1 MANNIRVTP
10 EELRK
15 AAQTFTSS
23 NTNIRSA
30 TQSMLNIAQELQ
42 STWGGEAATA
52 YYNKL
57 NSLQDGMTKMQDTIT
72 KEAAN
77 LEQMAGIYESTEN
90 ANRELANALPKN
102 DFV

>member
-15 AAQTFTSS
+15 AAQTFTNS
-23 NTNIRSA
+23 NSAIGNA

-42 STWGGEAATA
+42 ATWGGEAA
-52 YYNKL
+52 
-57 NSLQDGMTKMQDTIT
+57 MQATIT

-77 LEQMAGIYESTEN
+77 LEQMAGIYESTES
-90 ANRELANALPKN
+90 ANRDLANSLSKE

>member
-23 NTNIRSA
+23 NTSIGSA

-42 STWGGEAATA
+42 STWGGEAATT

-57 NSLQDGMTKMQDTIT
+57 NSLQGGMSKMQSIIT
-72 KEAAN
+72 KEAAK
-77 LEQMAGIYESTEN
+77 LEQMAGIYESTES
-90 ANRELANALPKN
+90 ANRDLANTLSKE